1 VKRIPL
7 LPTIV
12 VGIAIA
18 AMIALG
24 LWQLLDRRPQK
35 EAFLAQLA
43 ANPTRPAV
51 AFPRVS
57 DETLLFRRSSAFCLE
72 PVSITRAGA
81 GAAGYRVIALCRTGA
96 EGPGLRVQI
105 GTTRDP
111 VGKVA
116 WGGGK
121 VSGWIAHAP
130 DPRPLIAEVTQP
142 HAPRELMLVAATPA
156 AGLAPNNPPS
166 IESIPNNH
174 LAYAVQWFLFAGV
187 AAIIYVVA
195 LRRRS
200 RKAEKAAD
208 PLPPP
213 PQA

>member
-1 VKRIPL
+1 MKRIPVV
-7 LPTIV
+7 PTIIV
-12 VGIAIA
+12 AVAIA
-18 AMIALG
+18 AMVALG
-24 LWQLLDRRPQK
+24 LWQLLERRPQK

-43 ANPTRPAV
+43 ANPTLPAV
-51 AFPRVS
+51 AFPRFS

-96 EGPGLRVQI
+96 EGPGLSIQI

-116 WGGGK
+116 WRGGK

-130 DPRPLIAEVTQP
+130 DGRPLIAEVTQP
-142 HAPRELMLVAATPA
+142 GAPRALMLVADRPA
-156 AGLAPNNPPS
+156 AGLNANTPPS
-166 IESIPNNH
+166 LDAIPNNH

-187 AAIIYVVA
+187 AGVIYVIA
-195 LRRRS
+195 LRRRA
-200 RKAEKAAD
+200 RRVDQPE
-208 PLPPP
+208 
-213 PQA
+213 

>member
-1 VKRIPL
+1 VKRIPIV
-7 LPTIV
+7 PTIV
-12 VGIAIA
+12 VALAIA
-18 AMIALG
+18 AMVALG
-24 LWQLLDRRPQK
+24 LWQLLERRPQK

-43 ANPTRPAV
+43 ANPTRPAI
-51 AFPRVS
+51 AFPRLP
-57 DETLLFRRSSAFCLE
+57 DESLLFRRTSAFCLE

-116 WGGGK
+116 WGGGR
-121 VSGWIAHAP
+121 VSGWVAHAP
-130 DPRPLIAEVTQP
+130 DARPLIATVTQP
-142 HAPRELMLVAATPA
+142 NAVRELMLVADRPA
-156 AGLAPNNPPS
+156 AGLSRNAPPS

-174 LAYAVQWFLFAGV
+174 LAYAVQWFLFAAV

-195 LRRRS
+195 LRRRTAS
-200 RKAEKAAD
+200 SPFRGTAEG
-208 PLPPP
+208 
-213 PQA
+213 

>member
-1 VKRIPL
+1 MKRVPV
-7 LPTIV
+7 LPTLL
-12 VGIAIA
+12 VGVAIA

-43 ANPTRPAV
+43 ANPTLPAV
-51 AFPRVS
+51 AFPRVA

-116 WGGGK
+116 WRGGK

-130 DPRPLIAEVTQP
+130 DARPLIAEVTQP
-142 HAPRELMLVAATPA
+142 QVARELMLVAATPA

-187 AAIIYVVA
+187 AAVIYVIA
-195 LRRRS
+195 LRRRG
-200 RKAEKAAD
+200 KAGTHGNGPKS
-208 PLPPP
+208 
-213 PQA
+213 